1 MHPDWKSIRRRLKE
15 EEEDRQREAEE
26 EAALDGEEPPEP
38 AGDKAG
44 GARRWAARGAP
55 SVEIAVEKEEGPSV
69 EKVGRRIDELA
80 F

>member
-69 EKVGRRIDELA
+69 ETVGRRIDELA